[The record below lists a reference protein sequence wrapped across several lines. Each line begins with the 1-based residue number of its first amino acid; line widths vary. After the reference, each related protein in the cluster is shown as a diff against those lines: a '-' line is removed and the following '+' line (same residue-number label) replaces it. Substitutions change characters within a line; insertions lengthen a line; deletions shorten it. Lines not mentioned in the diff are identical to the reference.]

1 MSTRTSGGPKK
12 EASKMK
18 IKPFPPT
25 MDPKTEEASWTLL
38 KNAIREIQ
46 KKNNSGLSFEELY
59 RNAYTLVLHKQGKK
73 LYTGV
78 SDVVKEHLQNEVKD
92 DVMTSMHNNFLE
104 TLGEAWADHQTA
116 MVMIRDI
123 LMYMD
128 RVYVPQHEQHTVY
141 DMGLVLF
148 REEVI
153 HCEVIRDY
161 LMASLLDMISKE
173 RHGEVVNRVAI
184 RNICHMLIVL
194 GIGSREVY
202 EEDFELRFLHES
214 SEFYK
219 AESQKF
225 LADNSAS
232 VYIRKVEA
240 RILEEAERATRY
252 LDASTEE
259 RITKVVE
266 DELIKAHMHTIVE
279 MENSGVVHMLKT
291 NKKDDLHCMYKLFI
305 RVQDGGL
312 KTIIDCM
319 SSFLRDTG
327 KALVMEEED
336 DAAGRN
342 AIHFVQRL
350 IELKDQYNMYLEES
364 FQKDALF
371 KQSISADF
379 EYFINLNEKS
389 PEYLSLFVDDLLKRG
404 LKEHSEQEVEVIL
417 DKALILFRF
426 LQEKDVFERYYKQH
440 LAKRLLLNKTVSDDL
455 EKGMISRLKNEC
467 GCQFTS
473 KLEGMFKD
481 MTLSNSTM
489 DKFKDHLHNQGY
501 RVDVDLN
508 VRVLTMGY
516 WPTQTNQAQCQ
527 LPRAANIAWGVF
539 QRFYLNCHSGRQLT
553 LQTHLGS
560 ADLNATFYPVEK
572 GEATSTVPSVK
583 KHIIQVSTHQMCI
596 LDLFNTKS
604 SITFQ
609 EMEDTGIPPK
619 ELIRALQPLA
629 LGKPAQRVLLK
640 SPKGREIESTDVF
653 VVNDQFT
660 SKLHRV
666 KIQAVAVKGET
677 DPERKETKQKVEDD
691 RKHEIEAAIV
701 RIMKA
706 RKRSAHN
713 VLVAECMEQLKAR
726 FLPSP
731 MIIKKRIEGLIERD
745 YLARAPED
753 RKIYT
758 YVA

>member
-1 MSTRTSGGPKK
+1 M
-12 EASKMK
+12 
-18 IKPFPPT
+18 
-25 MDPKTEEASWTLL
+25 
-38 KNAIREIQ
+38 
-46 KKNNSGLSFEELY
+46 
-59 RNAYTLVLHKQGKK
+59 
-73 LYTGV
+73 
-78 SDVVKEHLQNEVKD
+78 
-92 DVMTSMHNNFLE
+92 
-104 TLGEAWADHQTA
+104 
-116 MVMIRDI
+116 
-123 LMYMD
+123 
-128 RVYVPQHEQHTVY
+128 
-141 DMGLVLF
+141 
-148 REEVI
+148 
-153 HCEVIRDY
+153 IRDY
-161 LMASLLDMISKE
+161 LVTTLLEMIARE

-202 EEDFELRFLHES
+202 EDDFEILFLQQS

-240 RILEEAERATRY
+240 RITEEAERATRY

-291 NKKDDLHCMYKLFI
+291 NKKADLQCMYKLFT

-312 KTIIDCM
+312 KTIIDCL
-319 SSFLRDTG
+319 STFLRDTG
-327 KALVMEEED
+327 KALVTEEEED
-336 DAAGRN
+336 SGGKN
-342 AIHFVQRL
+342 AILFVQRL
-350 IELKDQYNMYLEES
+350 LDLKDQYNAYLEES
-364 FQKDALF
+364 FQKDPLF
-371 KQSISADF
+371 KQAISSDF

-404 LKEHSEQEVEVIL
+404 LKEHSEQEVEAIL

-481 MTLSNSTM
+481 MTLSNTTM
-489 DKFKDHLHNQGY
+489 DKFKDHLQNQEH
-501 RVDVDLN
+501 RVEVDLN

-516 WPTQTNQAQCQ
+516 WPTQTNQTLCQ
-527 LPRAANIAWGVF
+527 LPRAASVAWDVF

-560 ADLNATFYPVEK
+560 ADLNATFHPVEK
-572 GEATSTVPSVK
+572 GEATTTTPCVK

-604 SITFQ
+604 SVTFQ
-609 EMEDTGIPPK
+609 EMEEIGIPQK

-629 LGKPAQRVLLK
+629 LGKPAQRVLMK
-640 SPKGREIESTDVF
+640 SPKGRDFDSTDF
-653 VVNDQFT
+653 FMVNEQFT